1 MRNRFTS
8 LALGTMLVAGGA
20 LPGLALAAQTDSYTA
35 DSARAVFAVFEDRD
49 GDNRSLTTVFAT
61 RGKLHETD
69 GETYG
74 DQAVLV
80 WTSTWNTKKDKVR
93 RVAFGAAEPGKIKV
107 NVDDELDSGTVT
119 GKVRVYDAVKDE
131 EYTLE
136 LDLQWSKDGG
146 KENLNLSETFEPDP
160 SNQYTEEVVLKSSGN
175 GAKDATATGDVTRGN
190 TDLVNKKS
198 ADAYIIDLADG
209 DFTIEYPD

>member
-8 LALGTMLVAGGA
+8 LAIGAMLVAGSA
-20 LPGLALAAQTDSYTA
+20 VPSLVLAAQTDEYTA
-35 DSARAVFAVFEDRD
+35 DPARAVFAVFEDRD

-61 RGKLHETD
+61 RGKLDETD
-69 GETYG
+69 GETFG

-80 WTSTWNTKKDKVR
+80 WTSTWNKKKDKVR
-93 RVAFGAAEPGKIKV
+93 RVAFGAAEASKVKV
-107 NVDDELDSGTVT
+107 NVDSSLDTGTVS

-146 KENLNLSETFEPDP
+146 KESLNLDETYEPAPSDEYSEDVF
-160 SNQYTEEVVLKSSGN
+160 LKSSGTN
-175 GAKDATATGDVTRGN
+175 AKDATANGDVTRGN

-198 ADAYIIDLADG
+198 AEAYIIDLSDG